1 MTTERTVSAGYARAL
16 VDVAAA
22 RGAAAAKLLRKAG
35 VISAALDDPDARVAF
50 DDFKAL
56 MRAAIALTGDPAFA
70 LHFGRASRFQE
81 MSIVGLI
88 AHASTTMGEAFEQT
102 NRYARLVV
110 EVDGHD
116 TGPRFALARRPDGVW
131 IEDRRLNPND
141 FPELT
146 ESTWARF
153 VGDVARNFPDRPPY
167 VKAVHVTH
175 PRPAHADAYQAFLK
189 APVTFDSD
197 RNALLIDESWLAIRI
212 GPANRYVF
220 GLFAEKAD
228 ALLKSLEGQGTM
240 RGRIE
245 ALLIP
250 LLHTGPIGMEEIAR
264 RLALSRATL
273 YRHLKA
279 EGISFESLID
289 DLRHRMALD
298 YLGSRKVSV
307 AETAYLVG
315 FSDASAFSRAFKRWT
330 GRRPGRPR

>member
-1 MTTERTVSAGYARAL
+1 MTAERTVSAGYAKAL
-16 VDVAAA
+16 VDVATA
-22 RGAAAAKLLRKAG
+22 RGVSAANLLGKAG
-35 VISAALDDPDARVAF
+35 IASDTLKNPDTRVPF
-50 DDFKAL
+50 DSFKAL
-56 MRAAIALTGDPAFA
+56 MRAAVALSGDPAFA
-70 LHFGRASRFQE
+70 LHFGQASRFQE

-102 NRYARLVV
+102 NRYAKLLV

-131 IEDRRLNPND
+131 IEDRRRNPND

-175 PRPAHADAYQAFLK
+175 PRPAHAEAYAEYLK

-197 RNALLIDESWLAIRI
+197 RNALLIDDSWLAIRL
-212 GPANRYVF
+212 GAGNRYVF

-228 ALLKSLEGQGTM
+228 ALLESLEGQRTM

-250 LLHTGPIGMEEIAR
+250 VLHTGPVPMSEIAR
-264 RLALSRATL
+264 RMALSRATL

-279 EGISFESLID
+279 EGISFEGVID
-289 DLRHRMALD
+289 DLRRRMALD

-330 GRRPGRPR
+330 GRRPGRSR

>member
-1 MTTERTVSAGYARAL
+1 MTAARTVAAGYAKAL
-16 VDVAAA
+16 IDVAAA
-22 RGAAAAKLLRKAG
+22 RGVVPARLLRKAG
-35 VISAALDDPDARVAF
+35 VAALGHADPDARVAF
-50 DDFKAL
+50 DDFRAL
-56 MRAAIALTGDPAFA
+56 MRAAIDLSGDRAFA
-70 LHFGRASRFQE
+70 LYFGQASRFKD

-88 AHASTTMGEAFEQT
+88 AHASTTMAEAFEQT

-110 EVDGHD
+110 EVDGHAR
-116 TGPRFALARRPDGVW
+116 GPRFALARRRDGVW
-131 IEDRRLNPND
+131 IEDRRLDPND

-153 VGDVARNFPDRPPY
+153 VGDVARNFPDRSPF

-175 PRPAHADAYQAFLK
+175 ARPAHADAYQTYLN
-189 APVTFDSD
+189 APVTFGSD
-197 RNALLIDESWLAIRI
+197 RNALLIDEAWLAIRL
-212 GPANRYVF
+212 GTRNRYVF

-228 ALLKSLEGQGTM
+228 ALLKSLEGQRTM

-250 LLHTGPIGMEEIAR
+250 MLHKGPVGMEEIAR
-264 RLALSRATL
+264 RLALSRTTL

-279 EGISFESLID
+279 EGLSFEGLVD
-289 DLRHRMALD
+289 DLRRRMALD
-298 YLGSRKVSV
+298 YLDGRKVSV
-307 AETAYLVG
+307 AETAFLIG